1 MAKTVGRQ
9 AYKSRQ
15 SARSQTRQRGRRV
28 RPPGISL
35 TNILAYIGALG
46 VIVDITTN
54 QAIIEMIQLLVG
66 IWT

>member
-1 MAKTVGRQ
+1 MSKTIDHR
-9 AYKSRQ
+9 AYKCRQ
-15 SARSQTRQRGRRV
+15 SARSQKRQRGRRV

-54 QAIIEMIQLLVG
+54 QAIIEMIQLLVD